1 MNNKIDQLINEY
13 KDRRPVFGE
22 FNVAVFKLL
31 QNILEEGNYKYQ
43 ISYRTKTLGS
53 LREKLAKKEMKGRIY
68 KKLEDIKDLA
78 GVRIVFYFESDENK
92 YIKEMNNEIS
102 GQLIVEKKNKP
113 SGYSARHV
121 ILSFGPKRLILN
133 EYKKFEKL
141 KCEVQLTSIL
151 YHAWSEIEH
160 DLIYKNINKHQKEY
174 QNIKG
179 HLDKVFKNYI
189 KKAVAGIDKI
199 AKLSRKNKNI
209 T

>member
-1 MNNKIDQLINEY
+1 MNSKNDQLINEY

-22 FNVAVFKLL
+22 FNIAVFKLL

-43 ISYRTKTLGS
+43 ITYRTKTLGS

-68 KKLEDIKDLA
+68 KNLEDIKDLA
-78 GVRIVFYFESDENK
+78 GVRIVFYFESDEK
-92 YIKEMNNEIS
+92 KFIKEMINEIS

-133 EYKKFEKL
+133 EYKKFKKL

-160 DLIYKNINKHQKEY
+160 DLIYKNINRQKKEY

-179 HLDKVFKNYI
+179 HLDKVFNHYI
-189 KKAVAGIDKI
+189 KKAVAEIDKI
-199 AKLSRKNKNI
+199 AKLLKQNKNI